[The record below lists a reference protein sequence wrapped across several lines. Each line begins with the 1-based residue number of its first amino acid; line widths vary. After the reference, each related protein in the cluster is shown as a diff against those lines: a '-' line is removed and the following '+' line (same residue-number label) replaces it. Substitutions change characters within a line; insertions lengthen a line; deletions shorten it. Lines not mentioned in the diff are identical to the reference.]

1 MLFFPYFDN
10 ILILIIVVSGLNKVD
25 LYHVL
30 CLFIFVA
37 FLIRP
42 KYKKPLTIFV
52 IAYGMFFI
60 MAKFTYTLISDDYIL
75 EQDTQDLLEVI
86 GIKTVY
92 TPENEFKLFAYEF
105 KSQQWTLVVVGY
117 LHYFQQRL
125 F

>member
-1 MLFFPYFDN
+1 
-10 ILILIIVVSGLNKVD
+10 
-25 LYHVL
+25 
-30 CLFIFVA
+30 
-37 FLIRP
+37 
-42 KYKKPLTIFV
+42 
-52 IAYGMFFI
+52 

-92 TPENEFKLFAYEF
+92 TPENEFTLFAYEF

-125 F
+125 KALSP